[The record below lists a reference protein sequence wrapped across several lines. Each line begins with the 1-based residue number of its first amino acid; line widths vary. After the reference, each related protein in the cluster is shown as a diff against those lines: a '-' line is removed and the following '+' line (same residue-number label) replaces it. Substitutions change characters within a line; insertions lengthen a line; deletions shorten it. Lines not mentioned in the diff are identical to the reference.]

1 VQQDCKV
8 ELAQLELLACREQL
22 EVAQLELL
30 EFKEFKAEVVQLEHL
45 HQHLQRQVIL
55 FQVQLHTFI
64 LVAHHLDQLVQLVFG
79 Q

>member
-1 VQQDCKV
+1 LGRK
-8 ELAQLELLACREQL
+8 EQL

-30 EFKEFKAEVVQLEHL
+30 EFKAFKAEVVQLEHL
-45 HQHLQRQVIL
+45 HQHLQLLVIL

-64 LVAHHLDQLVQLVFG
+64 LVAHHLGQLVQLVFG